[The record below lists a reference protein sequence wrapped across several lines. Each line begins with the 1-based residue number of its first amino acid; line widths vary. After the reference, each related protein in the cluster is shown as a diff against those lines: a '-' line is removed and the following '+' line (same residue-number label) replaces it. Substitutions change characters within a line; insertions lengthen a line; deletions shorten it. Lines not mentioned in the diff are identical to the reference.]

1 MSSGEDMEDAELQ
14 IDEGPSKEEEP
25 EVEPGI
31 L

>member
-25 EVEPGI
+25 EVEPGKI
-31 L
+31 